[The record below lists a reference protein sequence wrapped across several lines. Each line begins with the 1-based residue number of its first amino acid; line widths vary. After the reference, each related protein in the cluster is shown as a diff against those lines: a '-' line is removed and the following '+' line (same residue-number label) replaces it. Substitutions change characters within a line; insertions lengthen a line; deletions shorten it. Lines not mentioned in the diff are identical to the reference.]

1 MVFHTTNENVNGWLP
16 RMSVKIDTEEVRKCK
31 NVQEFQCAVNAWM
44 KLLGLKTGNL
54 EWVTPS
60 LLCALKMWIP
70 VGEGHFLMGIRAYNP
85 YCMSYEIV
93 YKPHN
98 NDNRVYPVL
107 MDEYVSFPKLEIT
120 VLASENSD

>member
-44 KLLGLKTGNL
+44 KLLSLKTGNL

-70 VGEGHFLMGIRAYNP
+70 VGEGHFLMGIRP
-85 YCMSYEIV
+85 YTSCLMFEIAF
-93 YKPHN
+93 KPKKEEYV
-98 NDNRVYPVL
+98 RPVL
-107 MDEYVSFPKLEIT
+107 IGNNLYVPKLNIE
-120 VLASENSD
+120 V